1 MSQFVI
7 IRNSRTGAE
16 KRVSAKT
23 WELMPK
29 SQKKEYGVVGK
40 VLDKAKPEP
49 TARMRSENSFIPP
62 EIEEATREKEHEA
75 KEKAE
80 SIMISGEALDE
91 APAPTANGAEA
102 TEANQKEAPKGD
114 NLTVISGLTAKT
126 AEVLQGIGVTT
137 FKQLASAP
145 KAKLAEALNAAN
157 LQAKAAQVPNW
168 QAKATELS
176 K

>member
-1 MSQFVI
+1 VH
-7 IRNSRTGAE
+7 AE
-16 KRVSAKT
+16 TV
-23 WELMPK
+23 
-29 SQKKEYGVVGK
+29 
-40 VLDKAKPEP
+40 
-49 TARMRSENSFIPP
+49 
-62 EIEEATREKEHEA
+62 
-75 KEKAE
+75 
-80 SIMISGEALDE
+80 MISGEALDE

-102 TEANQKEAPKGD
+102 TEANKNEAPKGD